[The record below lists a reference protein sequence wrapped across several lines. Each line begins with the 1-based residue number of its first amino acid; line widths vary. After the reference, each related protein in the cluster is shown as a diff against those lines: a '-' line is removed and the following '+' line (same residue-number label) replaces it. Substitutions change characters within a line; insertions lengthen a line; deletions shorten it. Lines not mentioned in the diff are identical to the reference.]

1 MESQLRIDNDQV
13 IITLTG
19 DECLQIADGST
30 VMDRNNPFDPMA
42 KVEVQPLANID
53 PDFARRVGNVVCRAH
68 VLGNNDIIVF
78 VPEEV
83 VRTSYIAAEEIVA
96 EEIDGDAT
104 VVPRG
109 GIRIEFGETVGK
121 LNRNRV
127 F

>member
-53 PDFARRVGNVVCRAH
+53 PDFARRVGNVVCRAQ